1 MLALEKRHILIMK
14 VLINASKPLSSE
26 LLGSILGATSRTIR
40 GDIKLIDQILQR
52 MGAQVISKSGI
63 GYTLEVINRGE
74 FNVFLQSFNE
84 KYSDSASIPSYAT
97 ERIRV
102 ILHQLLISDGYVK
115 SEIFENQL
123 FISRTTLSADLK
135 KVREIL
141 NSYHLKLEHKP
152 NYGLRIVGDERH
164 IRFALSDYMNMDE
177 EGTTL
182 IKTIRVELDANFCK
196 QEIIRF
202 LIENKIH
209 ISVSSLEQAIALM
222 QIADLRI
229 KKKHRV
235 KFDDNQLEE
244 IKTYREYKLM
254 KNWWNKILPLADEN
268 EIADYTLHIL
278 SRQILGID
286 DEFDLTENKTSY
298 FLQDEMLKFLF
309 TYTNQDF
316 SFDSQLR
323 KLLSRELKSML
334 IRITY
339 GYEYHGNSMVQVKQ
353 TNLAFEYAVIMADY
367 LVKKYGYTMNESEI
381 AVLANHLHLSMEQ
394 NMKVRSHLKIGLIW
408 SRGRNESLIVKQK
421 LMKSYS
427 KYIESIHVLEHYELN
442 EQIENELD
450 LIITDMPR
458 ARFRSKIS
466 LIQIMNQFNSQEKKE
481 LKDFF
486 SKKGVMLHTLLNC
499 LDKNCCLF
507 DVDAQTS
514 EKVIT
519 KLSKQMIE
527 NAKITNGFE
536 QMVLQREEISSTE
549 RGNNVVI
556 AHSLFPA
563 SEKTIIGVAIL
574 KHPITWGQE
583 NAQLVFMV
591 SNGNNEEQM
600 FTVLQWLQL
609 LVQDFEFVHECLNAK
624 NFEEIR
630 LAIERAFLLIDV
642 Q

>member
-14 VLINASKPLSSE
+14 VLINASEPLSSE

-84 KYSDSASIPSYAT
+84 KYSDNASIPSYAT
-97 ERIRV
+97 ERIRI
-102 ILHQLLISDGYVK
+102 ILHQLLISESYVK
-115 SEIFENQL
+115 SEVFENQL

-135 KVREIL
+135 KVRDIL
-141 NSYHLKLEHKP
+141 SSYHLKLEHKP
-152 NYGLRIVGDERH
+152 NYGLRIIGDERH

-177 EGTTL
+177 EGSTF
-182 IKTIRVELDANFCK
+182 IKTISVELDASICK
-196 QEIIRF
+196 NEIVKL
-202 LIENKIH
+202 LIDNKIH
-209 ISVSSLEQAIALM
+209 ISVSSLEQCIALL
-222 QIADLRI
+222 QIMDLRI
-229 KKKHRV
+229 KKNHNVRLSDSQ
-235 KFDDNQLEE
+235 FEE
-244 IKTYREYKLM
+244 IKSYREYSIVNEWL
-254 KNWWNKILPLADEN
+254 NKILPGIN
-268 EIADYTLHIL
+268 EHEVANYTLHIL
-278 SRQILGID
+278 SRQILGIED
-286 DEFDLTENKTSY
+286 NYDLTENKTSY

-339 GYEYHGNSMVQVKQ
+339 GYEFHDTSMVQVKQ
-353 TNLAFEYAVIMADY
+353 TNLAFEYAVIMTDY
-367 LVKKYGYTMNESEI
+367 LVKKYGYSMNESEI
-381 AVLANHLHLSMEQ
+381 AVLANHLHFSMEQ
-394 NMKVRSHLKIGLIW
+394 NIKVQNQFNVGLIW
-408 SRGRNESLIVKQK
+408 SRGRNESLLIKQK
-421 LMKSYS
+421 ILKSFS
-427 KYIESIHVLEHYELN
+427 QYIDSIKMLEHYELD
-442 EQIENELD
+442 EQTEQELD

-466 LIQIMNQFNSQEKKE
+466 LIQIMNQFNYQEKKE

-499 LDKNCCLF
+499 LDKSCCIF
-507 DVDAQTS
+507 DVDVQTS
-514 EKVIT
+514 EEAICQ
-519 KLSKQMIE
+519 LSKQMIK
-527 NAKITNGFE
+527 NMKITSGFE
-536 QMVLQREEISSTE
+536 QMVFQREKISSTE
-549 RGNNVVI
+549 RGNNVAI
-556 AHSLFPA
+556 AHSLFPS
-563 SEKTIIGVAIL
+563 SEKTIVGIAIL

-583 NAQLVFMV
+583 NAQLVFMI

-600 FTVLQWLQL
+600 FTVLQWLQT
-609 LVQDFEFVHECLNAK
+609 LVQNYEFVHECLNAK

-630 LAIERAFLLIDV
+630 IAIERAFLSIDA
-642 Q
+642 